1 MKNNKQQQLTREQRI
16 SRIVARGEHSNHS
29 HVISGDDVLI
39 REEEGTVYVTV
50 GNSGAVL
57 KHILEKE
64 YIESGAEIWT
74 KEHTDI
80 ELPPGEYEYV
90 AQIEFNPLDETV
102 RKVKD

>member
-1 MKNNKQQQLTREQRI
+1 MKNKTQNLTREQRKA
-16 SRIVARGEHSNHS
+16 RIVARGEHSNHS

-39 REEEGTVYVTV
+39 REERGTTYITV

-57 KHILEKE
+57 KHILENE
-64 YIESGAEIWT
+64 YLETGAEIWT

-102 RKVKD
+102 RKVQD